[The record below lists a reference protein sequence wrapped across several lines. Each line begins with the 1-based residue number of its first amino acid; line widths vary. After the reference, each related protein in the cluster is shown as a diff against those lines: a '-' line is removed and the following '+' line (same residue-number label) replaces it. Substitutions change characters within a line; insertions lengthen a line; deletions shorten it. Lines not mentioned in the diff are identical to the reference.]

1 MTKKNNLCSFNIKN
15 NLSSHPR
22 CSVRKAVLRSFSKF
36 TGKHQCHSL
45 VSNKVARQ
53 NTQENTC
60 ARVAVLIKL
69 QASASNFIEKET
81 LAQVFS
87 SEFSEISKNKFLT
100 EHLCATASV

>member
-15 NLSSHPR
+15 NQKQPPEVFCKKS
-22 CSVRKAVLRSFSKF
+22 CSQKFLKF

-45 VSNKVARQ
+45 VFNKVAGQ
-53 NTQENTC
+53 NSQENTC